1 MIVSTAIHVHALG
14 KYGEIK
20 TVLGLLSNPELTEE
34 SRSGKESLVRVVR
47 IAICKYR
54 KVKNA

>member
-1 MIVSTAIHVHALG
+1 MIVSTAIHAHALG

-20 TVLGLLSNPELTEE
+20 TVLGPLANPELTGE
-34 SRSGKESLVRVVR
+34 SRSGKESLVAVVR
-47 IAICKYR
+47 IAICKYK